1 MLKGGGL
8 RDHGPRDYGTTGLWD
23 HSEKLKLGKQKAE
36 ITKSKADILKSGGR
50 KTEGRWQ
57 MAWQGAETI
66 RANAEKLKECSTAE
80 LERSC
85 EPGLWTVS
93 CFNDCDI

>member
-1 MLKGGGL
+1 
-8 RDHGPRDYGTTGLWD
+8 
-23 HSEKLKLGKQKAE
+23 LGKQKAE